1 MPKIDIERLKQAIPI
16 MELARHL
23 GLTIRGQQARCYNG
37 QAHKHDDN
45 NFSLGL
51 DTKSNRYKCF
61 ACGESGSIIDL
72 FMAIRGVDVSEAI
85 KSLADM
91 AGLTP
96 MSHISH
102 QKSCSAP
109 NVPYT
114 SPYKPIMQPASSNEP
129 TGACSDIYEE
139 LILACGGLDKESRA
153 YLTGATRGLT
163 EETLSRFSLFSI
175 KDYQKI
181 NNHLKGKFNGGE
193 LQRAGVIGR
202 KGNLIFWKHK
212 IIIPFVS
219 EGRVVYL
226 RGRYFYNGNAKANG
240 NKMLGLIGK
249 TTKRLF
255 NAERLTALKK
265 GDKIYVCEGEFDAMI
280 LEQNGYNT
288 VAILGTTNFA
298 PEMAGLFKGLDVI
311 LCLDNDEAGKRAT
324 NEIAKFFLL
333 KGQKV
338 SSKQLPA
345 GIKDISD
352 YFTFKK
358 EVQTI

>member
-1 MPKIDIERLKQAIPI
+1 MQKIDIEQLKQAIPI

-37 QAHKHDDN
+37 QAHKHGDS

-51 DTKSNRYKCF
+51 DIQHNRYKCF
-61 ACGESGSIIDL
+61 ACGENGSIIDL

-96 MSHISH
+96 ISH
-102 QKSCSAP
+102 KKSYIAP

-114 SPYKPIMQPASSNEP
+114 SNTSPYKSIMQPASPSEP
-129 TGACSDIYEE
+129 TGAYSDIYEE
-139 LILACGGLDKESRA
+139 LMSACGGLDPESRV

-163 EETLSRFSLFSI
+163 EETLGRFSLFSVG
-175 KDYQKI
+175 DYQKI
-181 NNHLKGKFNGGE
+181 NNHLKGKFSSDE
-193 LQRAGVIGR
+193 LRRAGVIGR
-202 KGNLIFWKHK
+202 KSNLIFWKHK

-226 RGRYFYNGNAKANG
+226 RGRYFYNGNATANG
-240 NKMLGLIGK
+240 NKILGLIGK

-255 NAERLTALKK
+255 NADRLADLKK
-265 GDKIYVCEGEFDAMI
+265 GDKIYICEGEFDALI
-280 LEQNGYNT
+280 LEQNGYNA

-298 PEMAGLFKGLDVI
+298 PEMTKLFKGLDVI
-311 LCLDNDEAGKRAT
+311 LCLDNDDAGKRAT
-324 NEIAKFFLL
+324 NEIAKIFLL

-352 YFTFKK
+352 YFTFK
-358 EVQTI
+358 

>member
-1 MPKIDIERLKQAIPI
+1 
-16 MELARHL
+16 
-23 GLTIRGQQARCYNG
+23 
-37 QAHKHDDN
+37 
-45 NFSLGL
+45 
-51 DTKSNRYKCF
+51 
-61 ACGESGSIIDL
+61 
-72 FMAIRGVDVSEAI
+72 MAIRGVDVSEAI

-114 SPYKPIMQPASSNEP
+114 SPYKPIMQPASSNELS
-129 TGACSDIYEE
+129 GAYSDIYEE
-139 LILACGGLDKESRA
+139 LMLACGGLDPESRA
-153 YLTGATRGLT
+153 YLMGATRGLT

-181 NNHLKGKFNGGE
+181 NNHLKGKFSSDE
-193 LQRAGVIGR
+193 LRRAGVIGR
-202 KGNLIFWKHK
+202 KSNLIFWKHK
-212 IIIPFVS
+212 IIIPFIS

-226 RGRYFYNGNAKANG
+226 RGRYFYNGNAAADG
-240 NKMLGLIGK
+240 NKILGLIGK

-255 NAERLTALKK
+255 NAGRLINLKK
-265 GDKIYVCEGEFDAMI
+265 GDKIYICEGEFDALI
-280 LEQNGYNT
+280 LEQNGYNA

-298 PEMAGLFKGLDVI
+298 PEMAELFKGLDVI
-311 LCLDNDEAGKRAT
+311 LCLDNDDAGKRAT
-324 NEIAKFFLL
+324 NEIAKIFLL

-352 YFTFKK
+352 YFTFK
-358 EVQTI
+358 